1 MTEPLREH
9 VAENRRLWDAMA
21 PDWVARGERNWAQ
34 AEPDWGEWCIPESE
48 LAMLPED
55 MTGLDAIE
63 LGCGTA
69 YVSAWMARRGA
80 RVVGIDNSE
89 HQLATARRLAAEHDV
104 DLTLLHGDAEAVP
117 YPDGSFDFA
126 ISEYGAAIWC
136 DPDAWI
142 PEAHRLLRPGRRL
155 VFLGNAPLAMVCSP
169 LDGSAPVTERL
180 ERDYFGL
187 HRIDWR
193 DAVDDPGGIEFNL
206 PVSAWFRLFR
216 DTGFVVEDY
225 VEIRNPDPTR
235 PQRGTVTADWA
246 HRFPSEQ
253 VWKLRRS
260 GGGG

>member
-1 MTEPLREH
+1 
-9 VAENRRLWDAMA
+9 MA
-21 PDWVARGERNWAQ
+21 PDWVASGERNWAQ

-48 LAMLPED
+48 LAMLPAD

-69 YVSAWMARRGA
+69 YVSGWMVRRGA

-89 HQLATARRLAAEHDV
+89 RQLATARRLAAAHGV
-104 DLTLLHGDAEAVP
+104 GLTLLHGDAEAVP

-136 DPDAWI
+136 DPYAWI
-142 PEAHRLLRPGRRL
+142 PEAHRLLRPGGRL

-206 PVSAWFRLFR
+206 PVSVWFRLFR
-216 DTGFVVEDY
+216 DTGSSS
-225 VEIRNPDPTR
+225 RTTSRSATPT
-235 PQRGTVTADWA
+235 PPA
-246 HRFPSEQ
+246 
-253 VWKLRRS
+253 RS
-260 GGGG
+260 GGQSRPTGPTASRRSRCGSSAGQAARADSADPIRSTKLSV